1 MKLNCPVSSQR
12 RTKSGMHYSTFLEK
26 HKTSLSHAQW
36 LRLRYVERQLLW
48 ERKVTSRMIA
58 EEFGVSP
65 QQART
70 DVRAYL
76 ELAPGNVFEQGGG
89 RKGYFPSATFS
100 PVLLGDNDL
109 VWRATA
115 EFQPPQAAHA
125 QEIPIIH
132 RAVPSRILAVFLS
145 AIEQRGQVQA
155 TYASMENPE
164 GTLRTLTPTVI
175 ITVNGRQH
183 VRAYDWGSSA
193 FKDFVLA
200 RFLGVPE
207 LIAPAATPPHNDT
220 AWGVAIPVRFIVNPA
235 LSKAQQGVIE
245 RDYLLDPC
253 EFSIRAPM
261 IFYLCPE
268 NNLPK
273 TDDEY
278 AQATDPG
285 GHGPFVYPVLAV
297 HAQTG
302 EPIHKYRHAGER

>member
-1 MKLNCPVSSQR
+1 MY
-12 RTKSGMHYSTFLEK
+12 YSMFLDK
-26 HKTSLSHAQW
+26 HKSPLSHAQW
-36 LRLRYVERQLLW
+36 LRLRYIERQLLW

-58 EEFGVSP
+58 EEFGVSA

-70 DVRAYL
+70 DVRTYM
-76 ELAPGNVFEQGGG
+76 EVAPGNAIEKGAG
-89 RKGYFPSATFS
+89 RKGYFPSTTFT

-109 VWRATA
+109 VWRATV

-125 QEIPIIH
+125 QEIPLIH
-132 RAVPSRILAVFLS
+132 RAVHSRTLAIFLS
-145 AIEQRGQVQA
+145 AIEQKGQVKV

-164 GTLRTLTPTVI
+164 GISRTLSPTVI

-200 RFLGVPE
+200 RFLDSPE
-207 LIAPAATPPHNDT
+207 LIVPAPLPPRKDT
-220 AWGVAIPVRFIVNPA
+220 AWEVVIPVRFIANPT
-235 LSKAQQGVIE
+235 LNKAQQEVIK
-245 RDYLLDPC
+245 RDYILEPS

-278 AQATDPG
+278 AQATDASS
-285 GHGPFVYPVLAV
+285 HGSFVYPVLAV

>member
-1 MKLNCPVSSQR
+1 
-12 RTKSGMHYSTFLEK
+12 MHYSTFLGQHE
-26 HKTSLSHAQW
+26 TSLSHAQW
-36 LRLRYVERQLLW
+36 LRLRYIERQLLW
-48 ERKVTSRMIA
+48 ERNVTSRMIA
-58 EEFGVSP
+58 DEFGVSA
-65 QQART
+65 QQARM

-76 ELAPGNVFEQGGG
+76 ELAPGNILEQGNS

-125 QEIPIIH
+125 QEIPVIR
-132 RAVPSRILAVFLS
+132 RAVPSRTLSVFLS
-145 AIEQRGQVQA
+145 AIEQQSQVRA

-164 GTLRTLTPTVI
+164 GMLRTLSPTVI

-183 VRAYDWGSSA
+183 VRAYDWDSSA
-193 FKDFVLA
+193 YKDFVLA
-200 RFLGVPE
+200 RFLGLPE
-207 LIAPAATPPHNDT
+207 LIAPAESPPIEDK
-220 AWGVAIPVRFIVNPA
+220 AWEVAIPVRFIINPA
-235 LSKAQQGVIE
+235 LNKAQQGVIE
-245 RDYLLDPC
+245 RDYLLKSC

-278 AQATDPG
+278 AQATDPTSP
-285 GHGPFVYPVLAV
+285 GPFVYPILAV

-302 EPIHKYRHAGER
+302 EPIHKYRNAGER

>member
-1 MKLNCPVSSQR
+1 MFNPKRHNK
-12 RTKSGMHYSTFLEK
+12 TDMYYSAFNEK

-36 LRLRYVERQLLW
+36 LRLRYIERQLLW

-58 EEFGVSP
+58 EEFGVSA

-70 DVRAYL
+70 DVRTYM
-76 ELAPGNVFEQGGG
+76 EVAPGNAYEQVSG
-89 RKGYFPSATFS
+89 RKGYFPGPGFV

-115 EFQPPQAAHA
+115 EFQTPQAAHA
-125 QEIPIIH
+125 QEIPLIH
-132 RAVPSRILAVFLS
+132 RAVHSRTLAIFLS
-145 AIEQRGQVQA
+145 AIEQKGQVQV

-164 GTLRTLTPTVI
+164 GTSRTLTPTVI

-193 FKDFVLA
+193 FKDFVLT
-200 RFLGVPE
+200 RFLDLPE
-207 LIAPAATPPHNDT
+207 PIISAAAPPHQDT
-220 AWGVAIPVRFIVNPA
+220 AWEVVIPVRFIANPI
-235 LSKAQQGVIE
+235 LSEAQQEVIK
-245 RDYLLDPC
+245 RDYILEPA
-253 EFSIRAPM
+253 EFNIRAPM

-273 TDDEY
+273 TDEEY
-278 AQATDPG
+278 AQATNPE
-285 GHGPFVYPVLAV
+285 GHGPFAYPILGV

-302 EPIHKYRHAGER
+302 EPIHKYRYAGER

>member
-1 MKLNCPVSSQR
+1 
-12 RTKSGMHYSTFLEK
+12 MHYSTFLGQ

-36 LRLRYVERQLLW
+36 LRLRYIERQLLW

-58 EEFGVSP
+58 GEFGVSA

-70 DVRAYL
+70 DVRTYL
-76 ELAPGNVFEQGGG
+76 KLAPGNVVDQSGS
-89 RKGYFPSATFS
+89 RKGYFPSPTFS
-100 PVLLGDNDL
+100 PVLLGENDL
-109 VWRATA
+109 VWHATA
-115 EFQPPQAAHA
+115 EFQPPQTAHA

-132 RAVPSRILAVFLS
+132 RAVPCRVLSVFLS
-145 AIEQRGQVQA
+145 AIEQQCQMRA

-164 GTLRTLTPTVI
+164 GMPRRLTPAVI

-183 VRAYDWGSSA
+183 VRAYDWDSSA
-193 FKDFVLA
+193 YKDFVLA
-200 RFLGVPE
+200 RFIGLPE
-207 LIAPAATPPHNDT
+207 LITSVEAPLIQDK
-220 AWGVAIPVRFIVNPA
+220 AWEVVIPVRFIVNPV
-235 LSKAQQGVIE
+235 LNKAQRMVIE
-245 RDYLLDPC
+245 QDYLLEPQ

-278 AQATDPG
+278 AQATDPDG
-285 GHGPFVYPVLAV
+285 PGPFVYPVLAV

-302 EPIHKYRHAGER
+302 EPIHKYRHAGEQ

>member
-1 MKLNCPVSSQR
+1 MY
-12 RTKSGMHYSTFLEK
+12 YSTFLEK
-26 HKTSLSHAQW
+26 HKSPLSHAQW
-36 LRLRYVERQLLW
+36 LRLRYIERQLLW

-58 EEFGVSP
+58 EEFGVSA

-70 DVRAYL
+70 DVRTYQ
-76 ELAPGNVFEQGGG
+76 EIAPGNAFEKEGS
-89 RKGYFPSATFS
+89 RKGYFPSPTFL

-115 EFQPPQAAHA
+115 EFQPPQAAHL
-125 QEIPIIH
+125 QEIPLIH
-132 RAVPSRILAVFLS
+132 RAVHSRTLAIFLS
-145 AIEQRGQVQA
+145 AIELKSQVQV
-155 TYASMENPE
+155 TYSSMENPE
-164 GTLRTLTPTVI
+164 GTSRTLTPTVI

-183 VRAYDWGSSA
+183 VRAYDWGSSV

-200 RFLGVPE
+200 RFLNVPE
-207 LIAPAATPPHNDT
+207 LITLDAPLPRQDD
-220 AWGVAIPVRFIVNPA
+220 AWDIVIPVRFIVNPA
-235 LSKAQQGVIE
+235 LSKTQQKVIE
-245 RDYLLDPC
+245 RDYILEPR
-253 EFSIRAPM
+253 EFNIRAPM

-278 AQATDPG
+278 AQAINVSSP
-285 GHGPFVYPVLAV
+285 GPFVYPVLAV

>member
-1 MKLNCPVSSQR
+1 
-12 RTKSGMHYSTFLEK
+12 MHYSSFVAQ

-36 LRLRYVERQLLW
+36 LRLRYLERQLLW

-58 EEFGVSP
+58 DEFGVSA

-76 ELAPGNVFEQGGG
+76 ELAPGNILEKGNS
-89 RKGYFPSATFS
+89 RKGYFPSTTFS

-109 VWRATA
+109 VWHATA
-115 EFQPPQAAHA
+115 EFHPPRAAHA

-132 RAVPSRILAVFLS
+132 RAVPSRTLSVLLS
-145 AIEQRGQVQA
+145 AIERRSQVRA
-155 TYASMENPE
+155 TYTSMENPE
-164 GTLRTLTPTVI
+164 GTPRRLTPAVI

-183 VRAYDWGSSA
+183 VRAYDWDSSA
-193 FKDFVLA
+193 YKDFVLA
-200 RFLGVPE
+200 RFLGLPE
-207 LIAPAATPPHNDT
+207 LILQAEEPPIEDKAWEVVIPA
-220 AWGVAIPVRFIVNPA
+220 RFIINPT
-235 LSKAQQGVIE
+235 LSKAQQRVIG
-245 RDYLLDPC
+245 RDYLLEPR
-253 EFSIRAPM
+253 EFNIRAPM

-285 GHGPFVYPVLAV
+285 GQGPFVYPVLAV

-302 EPIHKYRHAGER
+302 EPIHKYRYAGER

>member
-1 MKLNCPVSSQR
+1 
-12 RTKSGMHYSTFLEK
+12 MHYSTFLK
-26 HKTSLSHAQW
+26 NHKTSLSHAQW
-36 LRLRYVERQLLW
+36 LRLRYIERQLLW

-58 EEFGVSP
+58 EEFGVSA

-76 ELAPGNVFEQGGG
+76 EFAPSNVIEQEEGS
-89 RKGYFPSATFS
+89 RRGYFPSPTFS

-132 RAVPSRILAVFLS
+132 RAVPSRTLAVFIS
-145 AIEQRGQVQA
+145 AIEQLAQVQA
-155 TYASMENPE
+155 TYMSMENPD
-164 GTLRTLTPTVI
+164 GSPRTLTPTVI

-183 VRAYDWGSSA
+183 VRAYDWDSSTY
-193 FKDFVLA
+193 KDFVLA
-200 RFLGVPE
+200 RFLGLPE
-207 LIAPAATPPHNDT
+207 LIAPAVAPPAQDI
-220 AWGVAIPVRFIVNPA
+220 AWEVAIPVRFIVNPA
-235 LSKAQQGVIE
+235 LSRAQQRVIE
-245 RDYLLDPC
+245 RDYLLEPHDFC
-253 EFSIRAPM
+253 IRAPM

-273 TDDEY
+273 SDEEY
-278 AQATDPG
+278 AQAIEPG
-285 GHGPFVYPVLAV
+285 GQGPLIYPILAV

-302 EPIHKYRHAGER
+302 EPIHKYRYAGETRGFQRANSGT